1 MSSSMQ
7 IFINYRRGDT
17 QHVAG
22 RLDKDLVAQF
32 GEENVFIDV
41 RSIEPGAVFA
51 EVIERAGASSDVLIS
66 LIGDDWLTATD
77 ESGRRRLDNPADLVR
92 HEIKTALASELRV
105 IPILVD
111 GAQVPRADELPD
123 EIRALAGR
131 SALELSHPGWDSDVM
146 RLIETLAGVGGRPIP
161 WPVPATPLVGR
172 QRELSEVVAL
182 LQRPEVR
189 LLTLTGAPGTGKT
202 RLALELGS
210 LLLEEFRGQV
220 FFVDLS
226 SIADPVLALPA
237 IAQTLA
243 VEEVERKPLLGA
255 LKEALRAREL
265 VLVLDNF
272 EHVVEAAPEVAE
284 LLSAAPGLRVIVTS
298 RTVLNLSAEHEY
310 PVEPLAEADAVEF
323 FRQRAR
329 AAKRDYMLDERVSEI
344 CDRLDRL
351 PLALELAAARVKVLS
366 SAELLERLDE
376 RLSLLTGGARD
387 LPQHQRTLRAT
398 LEWSYELL
406 EKDEQLLFARLAVFV
421 GGCTHAAATQVCSA
435 EIDGLG
441 SLVDKSLLRVRDG
454 RFEMLETIRAY
465 AAEQLK
471 GSGEAEEIAQR
482 HAAYIRE
489 LLEEIEPELVSSAD
503 VETLAKAAA
512 ERSNVLAALERAEPE
527 TRLRIAGAFW
537 RYWLLRGHLTE
548 GRSRLEDAL
557 AAAPDALSLA
567 RAKAERGAGILAHRQ
582 GDYQRAWEYLEASLR
597 AYDEVGDTAQV
608 ARASSN
614 LGNIAVDQGAYEE
627 AGQLFDRAAALAGE
641 VGDNYVVAGALS
653 NAADMAETLGD
664 YPRAEKLAR
673 RSLVL
678 LREIGDEQTIAVA
691 LQNLGSSVLRQG
703 RPNEA
708 HPSLLES
715 LEISHRIGAAETVAY
730 ALESLG
736 ELEAARCERELA
748 ARLLDL
754 AQRLRDD
761 LELSMRPSEATMHDQ
776 LIASLAEASA
786 EGPLAEVVTESH
798 GPDLDETVAAVLSTG
813 SVQARS
819 CKRPV

>member
-1 MSSSMQ
+1 MQ
-7 IFINYRRGDT
+7 IFINYRRDDT
-17 QHVAG
+17 RHVAG
-22 RLDKDLVAQF
+22 RLDKDLVARF
-32 GEENVFIDV
+32 GEENVFTDV
-41 RSIEPGAVFA
+41 RSIQPGAVFA
-51 EVIERAGASSDVLIS
+51 DVIERAGVSSDVLIS

-77 ESGRRRLDNPADLVR
+77 GSGRRRLDDPADLVR
-92 HEIKTALASELRV
+92 HEIKTALVSELRV

-111 GAQVPRADELPD
+111 GARVPRADELPD
-123 EIRALAGR
+123 EIQALAGR
-131 SALELSHPGWDSDVM
+131 SALELSHAGWDSDVR
-146 RLIETLAGVGGRPIP
+146 RLIETLVGVGDRPTP

-172 QRELSEVVAL
+172 QRELSEVVEL
-182 LQRPEVR
+182 LQRPEIR

-202 RLALELGS
+202 RLALELGR
-210 LLLEEFRGQV
+210 LLLEESRGQV
-220 FFVDLS
+220 FLVDLS
-226 SIADPVLALPA
+226 SIADPVLVLPT

-272 EHVVEAAPEVAE
+272 EHLLEAAPEVAE
-284 LLSAAPGLRVIVTS
+284 LLSSTPGLRVIVTS

-310 PVEPLAEADAVEF
+310 PVEPLEEADAVEF

-329 AAKRDYMLDERVSEI
+329 AAKHDCALDERVPEI

-366 SAELLERLDE
+366 SVELLERLDE

-387 LPQHQRTLRAT
+387 LPQRQRTLRAT

-406 EKDEQLLFARLAVFV
+406 EEDEQLLFARLAVFV

-435 EIDGLG
+435 DIDGLG
-441 SLVDKSLLRVRDG
+441 SLVDNSLLRVRDG

-489 LLEEIEPELVSSAD
+489 LLEEIEPELVTRAD
-503 VETLAKAAA
+503 AETLAKAAA

-557 AAAPDALSLA
+557 AAAPDGLSLV

-582 GDYQRAWEYLEASLR
+582 GDYRRARKYLEASLR

-608 ARASSN
+608 ARAASN

-627 AGQLFDRAAALAGE
+627 AGQLFERAAALAGE
-641 VGDNYVVAGALS
+641 VGDEYVVAAALS

-664 YPRAEKLAR
+664 YAHAEELAR
-673 RSLVL
+673 RSLIR
-678 LREIGDEQTIAVA
+678 LRELGDEQATAVA
-691 LQNLGSSVLRQG
+691 LQNLGSAVLRQG

-708 HPSLLES
+708 HSSLLES
-715 LEISHRIGAAETVAY
+715 LEISYRIGATETVAY

-736 ELEAARCERELA
+736 ELEVARSNGALA
-748 ARLLDL
+748 VHLLGL
-754 AQRLRDD
+754 AQHLREE
-761 LELSMRPSEATMHDQ
+761 LGLSMRPSEATKHDQ
-776 LIASLAEASA
+776 LIELLAGANIA
-786 EGPLAEVVTESH
+786 KARARG
-798 GPDLDETVAAVLSTG
+798 LDETVAGMLSVGTG
-813 SVQARS
+813 ASHLRVESATSSRTS
-819 CKRPV
+819 LEGRP